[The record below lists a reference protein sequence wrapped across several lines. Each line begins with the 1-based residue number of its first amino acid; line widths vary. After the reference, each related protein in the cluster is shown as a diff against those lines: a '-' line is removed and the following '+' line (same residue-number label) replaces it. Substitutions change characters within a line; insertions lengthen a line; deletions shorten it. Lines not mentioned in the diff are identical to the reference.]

1 MASKSNL
8 IEFLYKTKNISF
20 HQSQLY
26 FSFVADTGKAFADKR
41 LQEIKTIF
49 RNSDLDIYDVRFL
62 LTQQGTEVAF
72 HV

>member
-1 MASKSNL
+1 M
-8 IEFLYKTKNISF
+8 
-20 HQSQLY
+20 Q
-26 FSFVADTGKAFADKR
+26 DKR

-72 HV
+72 LCLKDTIFYSREEVMLRVALLKEELSPNSWILLKIWI